1 MAPHKAIVY
10 FLPDNLFI
18 ILFSSRFNSRFNF
31 KGREAEEKKEHK
43 IEVGKKHPHETDMSS
58 PTVST
63 QTSTV
68 PEYPGFVKKGKN
80 GMHLR
85 IGWLF

>member
-1 MAPHKAIVY
+1 M
-10 FLPDNLFI
+10 PDNLFT

-31 KGREAEEKKEHK
+31 KDREEKEKKEKKELK
-43 IEVGKKHPHETDMSS
+43 IEVGKKRPHETDMSS

-80 GMHLR
+80 GMH
-85 IGWLF
+85 